1 MAYIKPTDRNKPWAI
16 KKMTDRRVLK
26 EFNVRNLFR
35 IYCEGENTEPEY
47 FKSFPI
53 NTETKIE
60 AIGLGRSKTAL
71 VEKAIELCSNDDL
84 LPGQAGFDEDR
95 QLWVV
100 FDYDVLGIDG
110 EAQDFN
116 NAIEL
121 ANQRGI
127 EVAYS
132 NDSFELWFVLHYHYF
147 DAAVTRNEFYQ
158 ILSEQLKCNYE
169 NEGKTKEFSQSLYQ
183 ILISRQPA
191 ALQNAKR
198 LFEHQEDLA
207 YSDQNPRTAVF
218 KLVNELNKCL
228 KS

>member
-1 MAYIKPTDRNKPWAI
+1 M
-16 KKMTDRRVLK
+16 
-26 EFNVRNLFR
+26 
-35 IYCEGENTEPEY
+35 
-47 FKSFPI
+47 
-53 NTETKIE
+53 
-60 AIGLGRSKTAL
+60 
-71 VEKAIELCSNDDL
+71 
-84 LPGQAGFDEDR
+84 
-95 QLWVV
+95 
-100 FDYDVLGIDG
+100 